1 MYPLHKIFLVL
12 VAALML
18 TGLLALAPV
27 NALAATCTEWHVVR
41 KGESLDTISRD
52 YGISRAEL
60 VALNKLSNPR
70 RVFSGQRLC
79 LDTGG
84 NTSSTYHYQK
94 PGVPPSARFDPKSKY
109 YTPYYHDSDSTY
121 YYPPKYGYESQYYYD
136 NDWDCDRWY
145 DQDKCFNYEKTKKY
159 DYQHDD
165 KKYEYNYPSDCDC
178 YDWYDDDWK
187 TRHEYD
193 CNCKDDDK
201 HGYSQDYHRYYYS
214 DDAAI
219 RDWNFSVVRVR
230 EDRDVTI
237 QANSF
242 PHDSTFQVEIRYDGG
257 PWIYSDQLNSGGSFK
272 ATVPIPHQLRG
283 YSPLI
288 IRVTKYPDAIT
299 DLETFTNYSYTESS
313 RSAKTFAK
321 FEYQYKHEYEG
332 IPTIRIENVLRDK
345 TVSIQTHNFPAHLEF
360 NVYMGEMGTKG
371 KGGYYAGDFYSGPGG
386 AFFVTI
392 AIPSQLKG
400 EAKIAIRTESTEKG
414 YYSYNWFNNKTAY

>member
-1 MYPLHKIFLVL
+1 MNTPFKIFFVL
-12 VAALML
+12 AAALL
-18 TGLLALAPV
+18 VTSLLAFTPTKGQ
-27 NALAATCTEWHVVR
+27 AAVCVEWHVVR
-41 KGESLDTISRD
+41 EGESLDTISRD

-70 RVFSGQRLC
+70 RVSPGQRLC

-84 NTSSTYHYQK
+84 NTSSTYNYQK

-109 YTPYYHDSDSTY
+109 YSPYYRGSDPSY
-121 YYPPKYGYESQYYYD
+121 YYPPKYGYESQYNYD
-136 NDWDCDRWY
+136 RYWDCDRWY
-145 DQDKCFNYEKTKKY
+145 EYDKCFDYEKTKKY

-165 KKYEYNYPSDCDC
+165 KKYEYDYPSDGDC
-178 YDWYDDDWK
+178 YDWYDDNSK

-193 CNCKDDDK
+193 YNCKDYDKRGYYQDD
-201 HGYSQDYHRYYYS
+201 HHYYYS
-214 DDAAI
+214 DDAI

-242 PHDSTFQVEIRYDGG
+242 PHDSTFQVELRYDGG
-257 PWIYSDQLNSGGSFK
+257 PWIYSDQLNGGGSFT

-288 IRVTKYPDAIT
+288 IRVTKYPDAVT
-299 DLETFTNYSYTESS
+299 DLETFANYSYTESS

-332 IPTIRIENVLRDK
+332 IPTIWIENVLRGK
-345 TVSIQTHNFPAHLEF
+345 SVTIQTDNFPAHLEF

-371 KGGYYAGDFYSGPGG
+371 KSGYYAGDFYSGPGG
-386 AFFVTI
+386 SFFVTI

-414 YYSYNWFNNKTAY
+414 YYSYNWFNNKIAY

>member
-1 MYPLHKIFLVL
+1 MNTPFKIFFVL
-12 VAALML
+12 AAALL
-18 TGLLALAPV
+18 VTCLLAFTPTKGQ
-27 NALAATCTEWHVVR
+27 AAVCVEWHVVR

-60 VALNKLSNPR
+60 VALNKLSNSR

-79 LDTGG
+79 VDTGG
-84 NTSSTYHYQK
+84 NTSSTYNYQK

-109 YTPYYHDSDSTY
+109 YTPYYHGSDSTY
-121 YYPPKYGYESQYYYD
+121 YYPPKYGYESQYHHD
-136 NDWDCDRWY
+136 HDWDCDRWY
-145 DQDKCFNYEKTKKY
+145 DHDKCFNYEKTKKY

-178 YDWYDDDWK
+178 YDWYDDNWK
-187 TRHEYD
+187 THHEYD
-193 CNCKDDDK
+193 CDCKDDDK
-201 HGYSQDYHRYYYS
+201 HGYHQDYHHCYYS
-214 DDAAI
+214 DDAI

-299 DLETFTNYSYTESS
+299 DLETFANYSYTESS
-313 RSAKTFAK
+313 RCAKKFAK
-321 FEYQYKHEYEG
+321 FGYQYKHEYEG
-332 IPTIRIENVLRDK
+332 IPTIWIENVLRDK
-345 TVSIQTHNFPAHLEF
+345 SVTIQTHNFPAHLEF
-360 NVYMGEMGTKG
+360 NVYMGEMGKKG

-386 AFFVTI
+386 TFFVTI